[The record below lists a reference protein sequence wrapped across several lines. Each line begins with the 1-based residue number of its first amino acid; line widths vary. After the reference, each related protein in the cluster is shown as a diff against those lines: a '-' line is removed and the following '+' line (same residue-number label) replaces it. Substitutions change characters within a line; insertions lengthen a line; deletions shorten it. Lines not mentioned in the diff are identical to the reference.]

1 MSAELAPCPF
11 CGEADL
17 NANFHRLRGYIECNN
32 CGCTVP
38 LPEKS
43 PEIQALRWNRRTPPP
58 PMEAVTWRWQ
68 EYDHPEDP
76 WNYGETGSREHE
88 EHANLQALFTHPPQP
103 DALPGD
109 LREKV
114 RGAMKAWAQEDCSTG
129 LKMMLTP
136 KGFCDLETR
145 ILSLIQSERG
155 EP

>member
-1 MSAELAPCPF
+1 MSAETLIDRLDALWLEMNDALAEPP
-11 CGEADL
+11 AAARIL
-17 NANFHRLRGYIECNN
+17 NALHDAA
-32 CGCTVP
+32 
-38 LPEKS
+38 
-43 PEIQALRWNRRTPPP
+43 QALRTPPAP
-58 PMEAVTWRWQ
+58 TEAVAWRFRTADRTFGQ
-68 EYDHPEDP
+68 PGP
-76 WNYGETGSREHE
+76 WAYGGEPIEGATPGYYEIE
-88 EHANLQALFTHPPQP
+88 PLYTHPPQP

-155 EP
+155 GA